1 MNMDALI
8 QEIAKTFNIGNE
20 TVQNLIDSYPQLR
33 QQVAYYNVTTTVQA
47 IMFVLGVI
55 SFLALVWSGGT
66 AIINAYEHAK
76 PGYGYGY
83 RDGAGKQAI
92 ALLTK
97 VAIASGIVFLTCLIT
112 FVVMTYLQAT
122 QATDVVVIKEL
133 LTQRK

>member
-1 MNMDALI
+1 MDMDALI

-33 QQVAYYNVTTTVQA
+33 QQVAVYNVTTTVQA

-133 LTQRK
+133 LTQLK

>member
-1 MNMDALI
+1 MDALI

-83 RDGAGKQAI
+83 RNGAGKTSYRAI
-92 ALLTK
+92 NESSHRIRCCVFNKSNHLCSYD
-97 VAIASGIVFLTCLIT
+97 IFASNSSN
-112 FVVMTYLQAT
+112 
-122 QATDVVVIKEL
+122 
-133 LTQRK
+133 

>member
-33 QQVAYYNVTTTVQA
+33 QQVAVYNVTTTVQA

-76 PGYGYGY
+76 PGYGY

-133 LTQRK
+133 LTQLK

>member
-1 MNMDALI
+1 MKKL
-8 QEIAKTFNIGNE
+8 TFII
-20 TVQNLIDSYPQLR
+20 T
-33 QQVAYYNVTTTVQA
+33 
-47 IMFVLGVI
+47 
-55 SFLALVWSGGT
+55 LALSTLLFAGCIDRTTSKSGGT

-133 LTQRK
+133 LTQLK

>member
-1 MNMDALI
+1 MDALI

-20 TVQNLIDSYPQLR
+20 TVQNLINSYPQLR
-33 QQVAYYNVTTTVQA
+33 QQVAVYNVTTTVQA

-55 SFLALVWSGGT
+55 SFMALVWSGGT
-66 AIINAYEHAK
+66 AIINAYEYAK
-76 PGYGYGY
+76 PSYGYGH

-97 VAIASGIVFLTCLIT
+97 VAIASGVVFLTSLIT

-122 QATDVVVIKEL
+122 HATDVVVIKEL
-133 LTQRK
+133 LTQLK

>member
-1 MNMDALI
+1 MDALI

-76 PGYGYGY
+76 PSYGH
-83 RDGAGKQAI
+83 REGAGKQAI

-97 VAIASGIVFLTCLIT
+97 VAIASGVVFLTSLIT

-133 LTQRK
+133 LTQLK

>member
-1 MNMDALI
+1 MDALI

-20 TVQNLIDSYPQLR
+20 TVQNLINSYPQLR
-33 QQVAYYNVTTTVQA
+33 QQVAVYNVTTTVQA

-55 SFLALVWSGGT
+55 SFMALVWSAGV
-66 AIINAYEHAK
+66 AIIDAYEYTK
-76 PGYGYGY
+76 PGHEY

-97 VAIASGIVFLTCLIT
+97 VAIASGVVFLTSLIT

-133 LTQRK
+133 LTQLK